1 MMHRRHFLSTLA
13 AGPAIG
19 AAPMLAQSGSRS
31 KQNVL
36 FISIDDLNDWIGC
49 LGGHPDA
56 KTPNLDRLAARG
68 VLFTNSH
75 CNAPLCNPSR
85 ASIMTGLRPSTTGI
99 YDNGQP
105 MRKSPV
111 IAKATTVT
119 QHFRAHGY
127 DVMGGGKIYHTA
139 YPDAASWD
147 SYFPSQT
154 KNKPDDVRP
163 QTVPANGI
171 KGAANFDWGQV
182 NVKDEEMGDAQ
193 VVAWASG
200 ELKKARTKPF
210 FLACGIYRPHL
221 PWYVPP
227 RYFDAFVKGEL
238 KMPRVKDDD
247 LDDVPPTGIKWAKPN
262 GDHATVVKSGK
273 YRDAV
278 QAYLACIHFADAQV
292 GKLLDALDASPHA
305 KNTIVV
311 LWSDHGWHLGEKLHW
326 RKFSLW
332 EEATHNVLM
341 MSAPGV
347 TKPGGRCTRPVS
359 LIDVY
364 PTLCDLAGV
373 PLRDEL
379 EGVTLRPLLTN
390 PKAAWERPVVTTYFK
405 DNHAVRSERW
415 RYIHYAD
422 GGEELYDELA
432 DPQEWTNLA
441 KKPEYAAVKQELSR
455 WLPNVNAPE
464 SVHERGAN
472 FEN

>member
-1 MMHRRHFLSTLA
+1 MIHRRHFLSALT
-13 AGPAIG
+13 AGPMLGQAPK
-19 AAPMLAQSGSRS
+19 AA
-31 KQNVL
+31 KKNVL
-36 FISIDDLNDWIGC
+36 FIAIDDLNDWIGC

-85 ASIMTGLRPSTTGI
+85 ASIMTGLRPSTTGV

-111 IAKATTVT
+111 IANALTVT
-119 QHFRAHGY
+119 QHFRTHGY

-139 YPDAASWD
+139 YPDEASWD
-147 SYFPSQT
+147 HYFPSQ
-154 KNKPDDVRP
+154 KQNKPDDKRP
-163 QTVPANGI
+163 PVTPANGI
-171 KGAANFDWGQV
+171 KGSGNFDWGPV
-182 NVKDEEMGDAQ
+182 DVRDEEMGDAQ

-200 ELKKARTKPF
+200 ELKKPRTKPF

-227 RYFDAFVKGEL
+227 RYFDQFVKSEL

-247 LDDVPPTGIKWAKPN
+247 LDDIPPTGKKWANPTK
-262 GDHATVVKSGK
+262 DHALVLKSGK

-278 QAYLACIHFADAQV
+278 QAYLACIRFADEQV
-292 GKLLDALDASPHA
+292 GKLLDALDASDHA
-305 KNTIVV
+305 QNTIVV

-326 RKFSLW
+326 RKFTLW

-341 MSAPGV
+341 MAAPGV
-347 TKPGGRCTRPVS
+347 TKPGGRCSRQVS

-364 PTLCDLAGV
+364 PTLCDLAGL
-373 PLRDEL
+373 PLRPEL
-379 EGVTLRPLLTN
+379 EGVSLRPLLRD
-390 PKAAWERPVVTTYFK
+390 PSAAWERPVVTTYFRN
-405 DNHAVRSERW
+405 NHAVRSERW
-415 RYIHYAD
+415 RYIHYED
-422 GGEELYDELA
+422 GTEELYDHA
-432 DPQEWTNLA
+432 VDAQEWSNLA
-441 KKPEYAAVKQELSR
+441 AKPEYAAIKRELAR
-455 WLPNVNAPE
+455 WLPTVNAAE
-464 SVHERGAN
+464 SPHERGLN

>member
-1 MMHRRHFLSTLA
+1 MNRRAFLGTMAAAPLA
-13 AGPAIG
+13 A
-19 AAPMLAQSGSRS
+19 QQ

-85 ASIMTGLRPSTTGI
+85 ASIMTGIRPSTSGV

-105 MRKSPV
+105 WRKSPV
-111 IAKATTVT
+111 LANAVTVT
-119 QHFRAHGY
+119 QHFRNNGY
-127 DVMGGGKIYHTA
+127 SVFGGGKIYHTA

-147 SYFPSQT
+147 YYFPDQK

-163 QTVPANGI
+163 EKVPANGI
-171 KGAANFDWGQV
+171 DETGNFDWGPV
-182 NVKDEEMGDAQ
+182 SVSDDEMGDAK
-193 VVAWASG
+193 VVSWATG
-200 ELKKARTKPF
+200 ELKKSHSKPF

-227 RYFDAFVKGEL
+227 KYFDMFPKGNL
-238 KMPRVKDDD
+238 AMPRVKDDD
-247 LDDVPPTGIKWAKPN
+247 LSDIPPIGVKWAKAD
-262 GDHATVVKSGK
+262 GDHASVLKSGK

-278 QAYLACIHFADAQV
+278 QAYLACIAYADSCV
-292 GKLLDALDASPHA
+292 GKLLDALDASAHA
-305 KNTIVV
+305 KNTIIV

-332 EEATHNVLM
+332 EEATHNVM
-341 MSAPGV
+341 MMAAPGM
-347 TKPGGRCTRPVS
+347 TKPGGRCSRSVS

-364 PTLCDLAGV
+364 PTLCDLAGIPV
-373 PLRDEL
+373 RSEL
-379 EGVTLRPLLTN
+379 EGVSLRPLLRD
-390 PKAAWERPVVTTYFK
+390 PKAAWDRPAICTYFRN
-405 DNHAVRSERW
+405 NHSVRSERW
-415 RYIHYAD
+415 RYIRYSD
-422 GGEELYDELA
+422 GGEELYDRNA

-441 KKPEYAAVKQELSR
+441 AKAEYGVVKQELSR
-455 WLPNVNAPE
+455 WLPTVNMAE
-464 SVHERGAN
+464 SVHGRGLN